1 MEQFPFIA
9 KVYSS
14 DVNRANIAGHGVLNF
29 AIDFGTLEIPKNPV
43 PVDFNHDETKP
54 IGTANV
60 HVLPDR
66 IEALGTLVSTAAD
79 DLAASI
85 AANARAI
92 PYGVSPLFDMRGA
105 KRIDV
110 SDGAKYAANGREYS
124 GPVSVFKGARLIG
137 VAVCLHPSDIQTAFT
152 PLKTDERFLIMPK
165 SKEKIAVVE
174 PVAAAEPVENAETVA
189 AAVETVAIIEP
200 EKAGAET
207 AVPERGVK
215 NRELQ
220 DFIDAFGMDRGVR
233 LYQDGKT
240 FDEARAIVFDEIAAE
255 NERLKARVAELETA
269 LSAKPETVE
278 IVEPVAQ
285 SVESATA
292 TEPQKSEPE
301 PAKSADALALAL
313 DRFETIVSKLDES
326 AAALSLLGRRGDAVG
341 LTGSNAPVPTSK
353 SYRDAFRDAVNLK

>member
-1 MEQFPFIA
+1 M
-9 KVYSS
+9 
-14 DVNRANIAGHGVLNF
+14 
-29 AIDFGTLEIPKNPV
+29 
-43 PVDFNHDETKP
+43 
-54 IGTANV
+54 
-60 HVLPDR
+60 
-66 IEALGTLVSTAAD
+66 VSTAAD

-110 SDGAKYAANGREYS
+110 SDGAKYAANGREYI

-152 PLKTDERFLIMPK
+152 PLKTDERFLIMPT
-165 SKEKIAVVE
+165 SKEKIA
-174 PVAAAEPVENAETVA
+174 AEPVKNAETVA

-200 EKAGAET
+200 EKAGAES

-233 LYQDGKT
+233 LYQDGKS

-269 LSAKPETVE
+269 LSAKPEPVE

-292 TEPQKSEPE
+292 TEPPKPE
-301 PAKSADALALAL
+301 PAKSADAIALAL

>member
-1 MEQFPFIA
+1 MEQFPFAA
-9 KVYSS
+9 KVYTA
-14 DVNRANIAGHGVLNF
+14 DVNRANIAGHGVRNF

-60 HVLPDR
+60 RVLPDQ
-66 IEALGTLVSTAAD
+66 IEAVGTLVSTAAD

-110 SDGAKYAANGREYS
+110 SDGAKYAANGREYI

-152 PLKTDERFLIMPK
+152 PLKTDERFLIMPT
-165 SKEKIAVVE
+165 SKEKFAAE
-174 PVAAAEPVENAETVA
+174 PVAAAEPVKNAETVA
-189 AAVETVAIIEP
+189 AAVESVAIVEP
-200 EKAGAET
+200 EKAGAES

-255 NERLKARVAELETA
+255 NERLKARVADLETA
-269 LSAKPETVE
+269 LSAKPEPVE

-292 TEPQKSEPE
+292 TEPPKAE
-301 PAKSADALALAL
+301 PAKSADALALTL

>member
-1 MEQFPFIA
+1 MEQFPFAA
-9 KVYSS
+9 KVYTA
-14 DVNRANIAGHGVLNF
+14 DVNRAYIAGHGVLNF

-60 HVLPDR
+60 RVLPDR
-66 IEALGTLVSTAAD
+66 IEAVGTLVSTAAD

-110 SDGAKYAANGREYS
+110 TGGAKYAANGREYS

-137 VAVCLHPSDIQTAFT
+137 VAVCLHPSNIQTAFT
-152 PLKTDERFLIMPK
+152 PLKTDERFLIMPT
-165 SKEKIAVVE
+165 SKEKIAVE
-174 PVAAAEPVENAETVA
+174 PVAAAEPVKNAETVA

-200 EKAGAET
+200 ERAGAET

-269 LSAKPETVE
+269 LSTKSETVE

-285 SVESATA
+285 SVESAT
-292 TEPQKSEPE
+292 EPPKAEPE
-301 PAKSADALALAL
+301 PAKSAETLALAL

-341 LTGSNAPVPTSK
+341 LTGSAAPVPTTK

>member
-1 MEQFPFIA
+1 MEQFPFAA
-9 KVYSS
+9 KVYTA
-14 DVNRANIAGHGVLNF
+14 DVNRANIAGHGTRNF

-60 HVLPDR
+60 RVLPDR
-66 IEALGTLVSTAAD
+66 IEAVGTLVSTAAD

-110 SDGAKYAANGREYS
+110 SDGAKYAANGREYI

-152 PLKTDERFLIMPK
+152 PLKTDERFLIMPT
-165 SKEKIAVVE
+165 SKEKFAAE
-174 PVAAAEPVENAETVA
+174 PVAAPEPVKNAETVA

-200 EKAGAET
+200 EKAGAES

-269 LSAKPETVE
+269 LSTKSETVE

-285 SVESATA
+285 SVESAT
-292 TEPQKSEPE
+292 EPPKAEPE

-326 AAALSLLGRRGDAVG
+326 ADALSLLGRRGDAVG

-353 SYRDAFRDAVNLK
+353 SYRDAFRDAVDLK

>member
-1 MEQFPFIA
+1 MEQFPFAA
-9 KVYSS
+9 KVYTA
-14 DVNRANIAGHGVLNF
+14 DVNRANIAGHGVRNF

-60 HVLPDR
+60 RVLPDR
-66 IEALGTLVSTAAD
+66 IEAVGTLVSTAAD

-110 SDGAKYAANGREYS
+110 SDGAKYAANGREYI

-152 PLKTDERFLIMPK
+152 PLKTDERFLIMPT
-165 SKEKIAVVE
+165 SKENFVTE
-174 PVAAAEPVENAETVA
+174 PVKNAETVA

-200 EKAGAET
+200 EKAGAES

-233 LYQDGKT
+233 LYQDGKS

-255 NERLKARVAELETA
+255 NERLKTRVAELETA
-269 LSAKPETVE
+269 LSAKPEPVE

-292 TEPQKSEPE
+292 TEPPKAEPE
-301 PAKSADALALAL
+301 PAKSADALALTL

>member
-1 MEQFPFIA
+1 MEKYDFTA
-9 KVYSS
+9 TVYTAEP
-14 DVNRANIAGHGVLNF
+14 NRSEIAGFGTIDF
-29 AIDFGTLEIPKNPV
+29 AIDFATVDVPKNPV
-43 PVDFNHDETKP
+43 PVDFNHDETRP
-54 IGTANV
+54 IGSATV
-60 HVLPDR
+60 TVGTDK
-66 IEALGTLVSTAAD
+66 IEAVGALVSTRPN

-85 AANARAI
+85 AENARAI
-92 PYGVSPLFDMRGA
+92 PYGVSPLFDLRDA
-105 KRIDV
+105 ERINV
-110 SDGAKYAANGREYS
+110 SDGDVFPANGRVYE
-124 GPVSVFKGARLIG
+124 GPISIFRRARLIG
-137 VAVCLHPSDIQTAFT
+137 VAVCLHPSDISTTFT
-152 PLKTDERFLIMPK
+152 PLSTNERFLIMPT
-165 SKEKIAVVE
+165 SKEKIAPE
-174 PVAAAEPVENAETVA
+174 PVKNAETVA

-200 EKAGAET
+200 ERAGAES

-220 DFIDAFGMDRGVR
+220 DFIDSFGMDRGVR
-233 LYQDGKT
+233 LYQDGKS
-240 FDEARAIVFDEIAAE
+240 FDEARAIVFDEISAE

-269 LSAKPETVE
+269 LPAKPETVE

-285 SVESATA
+285 SVEPAKA
-292 TEPQKSEPE
+292 EPE

>member
-1 MEQFPFIA
+1 MEQFPFAA
-9 KVYSS
+9 KVYTA
-14 DVNRANIAGHGVLNF
+14 DVNRANIAGHGVRNF

-60 HVLPDR
+60 RVLPDR
-66 IEALGTLVSTAAD
+66 IEAVGTLVSTAAD

-110 SDGAKYAANGREYS
+110 SDGAKYAANGREYI

-152 PLKTDERFLIMPK
+152 PLKTDERFLIMPT
-165 SKEKIAVVE
+165 SKENFVTE
-174 PVAAAEPVENAETVA
+174 PVKNAETVA

-200 EKAGAET
+200 EKAGAES

-233 LYQDGKT
+233 LYQDGKS

-255 NERLKARVAELETA
+255 NERLKTRVAELETA
-269 LSAKPETVE
+269 LSAKPEPVE

-292 TEPQKSEPE
+292 TEPPKSEPE
-301 PAKSADALALAL
+301 PAKSADALALTL

>member
-1 MEQFPFIA
+1 MINASDGKDAVADHFV
-9 KVYSS
+9 KV
-14 DVNRANIAGHGVLNF
+14 VGVDGLHEM
-29 AIDFGTLEIPKNPV
+29 A
-43 PVDFNHDETKP
+43 VDA
-54 IGTANV
+54 GTA
-60 HVLPDR
+60 
-66 IEALGTLVSTAAD
+66 AAD
-79 DLAASI
+79 HVTAEACRRQGD
-85 AANARAI
+85 
-92 PYGVSPLFDMRGA
+92 
-105 KRIDV
+105 
-110 SDGAKYAANGREYS
+110 DGNRHG
-124 GPVSVFKGARLIG
+124 KGARRGPADAPGSLT
-137 VAVCLHPSDIQTAFT
+137 AVHDRHQEIQDHDIEDAPF
-152 PLKTDERFLIMPK
+152 PFPGLDRFLSVLHSADFKTHTLQKTFRQFQIHG
-165 SKEKIAVVE
+165 VV
-174 PVAAAEPVENAETVA
+174 VRDQGAAA
-189 AAVETVAIIEP
+189 
-200 EKAGAET
+200 AET

-269 LSAKPETVE
+269 LSAKPENVE

-292 TEPQKSEPE
+292 TEPPKSEPE

-313 DRFETIVSKLDES
+313 DRFETIISKLDES
-326 AAALSLLGRRGDAVG
+326 SAALSLLGRRGDAVG

>member
-60 HVLPDR
+60 RVLPDR
-66 IEALGTLVSTAAD
+66 IEAVGTLVSTAAD

-137 VAVCLHPSDIQTAFT
+137 VAVCLHPSDIKTAFT

-165 SKEKIAVVE
+165 SKEKIAVE
-174 PVAAAEPVENAETVA
+174 PVAAAETVA

-240 FDEARAIVFDEIAAE
+240 FDEARAIVFDEITAE

-292 TEPQKSEPE
+292 TEPPKAEPE

-341 LTGSNAPVPTSK
+341 LTGSTAPVPTTK

>member
-1 MEQFPFIA
+1 MEQFPFAA
-9 KVYSS
+9 KVYTA
-14 DVNRANIAGHGVLNF
+14 DVNRANIAGHGVRNF

-60 HVLPDR
+60 RVLPDR
-66 IEALGTLVSTAAD
+66 IEAVGTLVSTAAD

-110 SDGAKYAANGREYS
+110 SDGAKYAANGREYI

-152 PLKTDERFLIMPK
+152 PLKTDERFLIMPT
-165 SKEKIAVVE
+165 SKEKIAAE
-174 PVAAAEPVENAETVA
+174 PVAAAEPVKNAETVA

-200 EKAGAET
+200 EKAGAESS
-207 AVPERGVK
+207 VPERGVK

-233 LYQDGKT
+233 LYQDGKS

-269 LSAKPETVE
+269 LSAKPEPGE

-292 TEPQKSEPE
+292 TEPPKAEPE
-301 PAKSADALALAL
+301 PAKSADAIALAL